1 MNPAFIYLKQLNSSF
16 ALFYPNYCILKNF
29 KKNLPKLLIAF
40 ALAAASC
47 QSVKPYQRQYLND
60 HEMQAGQKNIARQE
74 QNALT
79 YREGAAGGG
88 GGKTGGGCG
97 CN

>member
-1 MNPAFIYLKQLNSSF
+1 MNKSNIKLERACGPKTCARC
-16 ALFYPNYCILKNF
+16 LFVLV
-29 KKNLPKLLIAF
+29 LL
-40 ALAAASC
+40 LSAAAAC

-60 HEMQAGQKNIARQE
+60 HEMQAGQKNIARPE
-74 QNALT
+74 QTALT
-79 YREGAAGGG
+79 YREGASGGG